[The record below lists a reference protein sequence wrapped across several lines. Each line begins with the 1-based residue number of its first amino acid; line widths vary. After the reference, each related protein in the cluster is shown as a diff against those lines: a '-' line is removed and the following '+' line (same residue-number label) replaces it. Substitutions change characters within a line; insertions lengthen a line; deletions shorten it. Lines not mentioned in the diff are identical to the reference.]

1 MRFNLLD
8 FTGERS
14 AFGKGLPVA
23 DKNRGKW
30 DMMRPLLRDPRLQP
44 TPEMARATIAKFCEL
59 LAIRK
64 STALFGLRPLILP
77 LDILTKVK
85 FPGCGRHQVPG
96 VVMMEV
102 TNGRAAAGPNAGLP
116 LCDQYAR
123 VVVVFS
129 SRPSPAGSCTG
140 TLQLHPLQA
149 SSTDERTRQA
159 FVDEEK
165 DELFVPALSAI
176 VFVEPLPGRDGY
188 KAHPLKRN
196 FSCAVVSSIRERAA
210 GEFGLPESHVEP
222 LQLVRYRAGE
232 FYAAHDSTL
241 WLAGQRVATLLV
253 YLTEPRGDATT
264 AAGGETRFTQLDV
277 NVPPKP
283 GVAILWPNVSQ
294 GGIPL
299 EQTEHEAL
307 PHRSDGIKVALNI
320 WLRERPLPRHW

>member
-1 MRFNLLD
+1 MRSNWLCTAFLALGHGVPLFHAGDELLRSKSLDRDSYNSGDWFNLLD

-14 AFGKGLPVA
+14 AFGTGLPVA

-64 STALFGLRPLILP
+64 STALFGLREAE
-77 LDILTKVK
+77 DILTKVK

-129 SRPSPAGSCTG
+129 SRPSPVRIPVPASSSTG

-196 FSCAVVSSIRERAA
+196 FSCAVM
-210 GEFGLPESHVEP
+210 
-222 LQLVRYRAGE
+222 
-232 FYAAHDSTL
+232 
-241 WLAGQRVATLLV
+241 
-253 YLTEPRGDATT
+253 
-264 AAGGETRFTQLDV
+264 
-277 NVPPKP
+277 
-283 GVAILWPNVSQ
+283 
-294 GGIPL
+294 
-299 EQTEHEAL
+299 
-307 PHRSDGIKVALNI
+307 
-320 WLRERPLPRHW
+320 